1 MSLSEYGHSVW
12 RSNENQSR
20 SSGRVGTENSATS
33 HVDLPWAPNSR
44 RLIWPI
50 RRRRMPFVSTLA
62 MTSATSSGRFQTQIA
77 FDGVEKSMTVLD
89 VISRPAAFVCRRRLL
104 SNFIFSSFH
113 VQIGHA
119 DALSD
124 INTVHSARATTTD
137 EMNIL
142 DALAFGHWPSFW

>member
-1 MSLSEYGHSVW
+1 
-12 RSNENQSR
+12 
-20 SSGRVGTENSATS
+20 
-33 HVDLPWAPNSR
+33 
-44 RLIWPI
+44 
-50 RRRRMPFVSTLA
+50 MPFVSTLA